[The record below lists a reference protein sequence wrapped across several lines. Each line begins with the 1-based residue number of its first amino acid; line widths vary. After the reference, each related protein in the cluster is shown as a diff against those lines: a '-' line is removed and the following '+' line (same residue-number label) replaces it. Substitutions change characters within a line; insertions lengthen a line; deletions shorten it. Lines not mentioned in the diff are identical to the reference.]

1 MLFPRP
7 QLSPEC
13 EGNMAVMDDGDLKVY
28 GVALTKTV
36 AIIGGVMFLIRAIPI
51 LWRTFAS
58 FCKFVVKFNA
68 VAPLLMHLPENE
80 EAAKKRD
87 LAIHE
92 YQGKELLRQFNVP
105 VPNGI
110 PKKLS
115 FYSFNL
121 NLSK

>member
-92 YQGKELLRQFNVP
+92 EILELKRNLPCCRGEPCPDQ
-105 VPNGI
+105 PNRVQT
-110 PKKLS
+110 
-115 FYSFNL
+115 
-121 NLSK
+121 